1 MDFVHAPGATPL
13 DADEAQGL
21 IPTHIGTIA
30 QLNEWEQANILHAEG
45 WLFRRKRSDVLTEAF
60 VRRLHREMFSE
71 TWEWAGKYR
80 VTQKNIGVPA
90 HAIVSG
96 VKDTVDI
103 AHHWILHETYGLS
116 EAAVRLHHQMVA
128 IHPFPNGNGRHTRML
143 ADALLYVHDAPK
155 LTWGRAS
162 LYQDGEARA
171 AYLRALREADNGS
184 FSSLIAFASS

>member
-1 MDFVHAPGATPL
+1 MDFAHVPGATPL

-21 IPTHIGTIA
+21 IPTHIDTVG
-30 QLNEWEQANILHAEG
+30 QLNEWEQVNILQAEG
-45 WLFRRKRSDVLTEAF
+45 WLLSRKRSDVLTEAF

-90 HAIVSG
+90 YAILSS
-96 VKDTVDI
+96 VKDTIDNVRY
-103 AHHWILHETYGLS
+103 WILHETYGLS

-143 ADALLYVHDAPK
+143 ADALLHAHGAPK
-155 LTWGRAS
+155 LTWGRSS
-162 LYQDGEARA
+162 LHGDGETRA
-171 AYLRALREADNGS
+171 TYLRALREADNGR
-184 FSSLIAFASS
+184 FASLIAFASS